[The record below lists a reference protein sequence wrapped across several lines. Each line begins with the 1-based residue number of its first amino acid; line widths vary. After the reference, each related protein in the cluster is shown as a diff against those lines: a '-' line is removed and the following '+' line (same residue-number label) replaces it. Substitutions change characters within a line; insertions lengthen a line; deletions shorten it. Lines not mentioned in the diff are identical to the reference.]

1 MVNYIYSLFVV
12 AELDG
17 EQTRVLTRD
26 FGEIYSCVR
35 YSVPILLLYRQST
48 VFRNV
53 FECCLIFGGV
63 GISIKLSSSASSV
76 YNNIANDTAI
86 NFLSFLMWSFK
97 MLWPCIHG
105 QVSGQFYA
113 TGTYDA
119 PMEVN

>member
-1 MVNYIYSLFVV
+1 MGNKLVYS
-12 AELDG
+12 
-17 EQTRVLTRD
+17 Q
-26 FGEIYSCVR
+26 EISERSIHVSATVCQF
-35 YSVPILLLYRQST
+35 SFLLYRQST

-63 GISIKLSSSASSV
+63 GISIKLSSSTSSV
-76 YNNIANDTAI
+76 YNNIANDTAF

-97 MLWPCIHG
+97 MRWPCIHG
-105 QVSGQFYA
+105 QVSCQFYA

>member
-1 MVNYIYSLFVV
+1 MVNCIYSLFVV

-35 YSVPILLLYRQST
+35 YSVPILFRQST

-76 YNNIANDTAI
+76 YYKNIANDTAI
-86 NFLSFLMWSFK
+86 NFLSFLMWSYK
-97 MLWPCIHG
+97 MRWPCIHG
-105 QVSGQFYA
+105 QVSGQFYG